1 MVPTPLI
8 SAQLAEIAVPSFFLP
23 LLLVLTL
30 LVGLAGLYFW
40 TARRRRA
47 AAITSRYRLI
57 HGRIMELDGFSM
69 TNAERIADILSDSG
83 DRLLGESFAQMRD
96 DGAVLMQGRW
106 LPETSRY
113 FLPAVV
119 LEGADYR
126 LLGNEAAQSV
136 GIVGMLASLAL
147 TLYLALDPGAASVSV
162 YWPLLLLPAVIG
174 IAFALLLTSQA
185 TGSRR
190 EIEHHLGRLAEAVER
205 RLPIYSERAGAV
217 RLVDEFARYD
227 RDMAAAVRRLQ
238 GSIDG
243 LVHEDLARAV
253 AASIE
258 RTMTEQIAP
267 PLVEA
272 CDTLGRL
279 ADELTR
285 RQEAGMQELADH
297 FAARLGAALSEHLGP
312 LFELIGSYADSIR
325 EARQQADLTAAAISG
340 WLEQA
345 EALSQATGERLQRL
359 HEANEAW
366 QSSAAAARDDW
377 AAATA
382 ADLARWQER
391 LEAISS
397 HLSEQ
402 RAFLNEQLERLAGT
416 SERLADLQ
424 AGNEAGLAANL
435 AALSTSLGRFT
446 AENNAVITSLG
457 AANEEIGAMVE
468 TTRSE
473 GTRMLSEYRRLSQDI
488 GTSATGLERSATDLT
503 ANLARLNH
511 ELGQA
516 VALFADRLQ
525 QGVNDTIR
533 EFDGGLAELSLR
545 LAHTTAEVNETIDRM
560 QRDLESRG

>member
-1 MVPTPLI
+1 MIPTSLFSI
-8 SAQLAEIAVPSFFLP
+8 QLAEIAAPSFFLP
-23 LLLVLTL
+23 LLFLLTL
-30 LVGLAGLYFW
+30 LTGLAGLYFW

-47 AAITSRYRLI
+47 GSIISRYRST
-57 HGRIMELDGFSM
+57 REQVMQLDGFSID
-69 TNAERIADILSDSG
+69 NAERIAAIFAASG
-83 DRLLGESFAQMRD
+83 DRLLGESFAQMRN

-106 LPETSRY
+106 LPETQRY

-119 LEGADYR
+119 LEGPDYR

-174 IAFALLLTSQA
+174 IAAALLLTAQA
-185 TGSRR
+185 AGSRR
-190 EIEHHLGRLAEAVER
+190 DIDHHLRRLAEAVER

-227 RDMAAAVRRLQ
+227 RDMATAVRRLKS
-238 GSIDG
+238 SIDG

-253 AASIE
+253 AASID
-258 RTMTEQIAP
+258 RTMSEQIAP
-267 PLVEA
+267 PLTAAAE
-272 CDTLGRL
+272 TLGHL
-279 ADELTR
+279 AEELAR
-285 RQEAGMQELADH
+285 RQEAGIEELADS
-297 FAARLGAALSEHLGP
+297 FAARLSATLREHLGP

-325 EARQQADLTAAAISG
+325 EARQQADLTAAAISA

-345 EALSQATGERLQRL
+345 EALSLATGERLERL

-366 QSSAAAARDDW
+366 QSTTAAARNDW
-377 AAATA
+377 AATTA
-382 ADLARWQER
+382 ADLAHWQER

-397 HLSEQ
+397 HLGEQ

-416 SERLADLQ
+416 ADRLADLQ
-424 AGNEAGLAANL
+424 AGNEASLAANL
-435 AALSTSLGRFT
+435 AEMSASLGRFT
-446 AENNAVITSLG
+446 VENNAVITGLG
-457 AANEEIGAMVE
+457 AANEEVGALVE

-473 GTRMLSEYRRLSQDI
+473 GTKMLAEYRRLSQDI
-488 GTSATGLERSATDLT
+488 GTTATGLERSATDLT
-503 ANLARLNH
+503 ASLARLNH

-560 QRDLESRG
+560 QRDLENRG